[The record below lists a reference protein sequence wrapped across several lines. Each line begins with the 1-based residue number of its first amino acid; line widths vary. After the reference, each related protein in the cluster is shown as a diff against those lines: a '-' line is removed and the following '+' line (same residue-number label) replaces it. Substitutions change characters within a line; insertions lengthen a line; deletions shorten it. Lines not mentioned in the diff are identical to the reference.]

1 VQIRWIGYRVKGF
14 LAAADRG
21 LYWDM
26 ICKSA
31 EQRLNVLRFWEH
43 HGLSATQEAFGV
55 SRRTLYA
62 WQARL
67 RAGAGKPH
75 TLTPGS
81 TRPRRLR
88 RRSWPASLV
97 QEIRRLRMAHPNLG
111 KEKLFH
117 LIAAFCKDRGFKV
130 PSVRTIGRLI
140 ADAPDKMRH
149 ARLRSSRFHQGRVAR
164 STRERKPKG
173 YRPESPGDCVA
184 WDSIERRLNGI
195 KRHLITCT
203 DLASRFGFALGV
215 THLSSRQALLA
226 WQVHQTLFPIPVRR
240 VLSDNGQEFAK
251 YFHQALQS
259 QQIVHWHTFPRTPKM
274 NAHCERF
281 NRTVQEEFLDVHE
294 QLLFYD
300 LPLFN
305 QRLLEWIGWFN
316 AVRPHHALA
325 LKTPL
330 DILAPYIL
338 TSARSAGCTGP
349 MHRLDV
355 HYGVVTLAVWLMSAS
370 NGTPARAEE
379 IKRNMALRSKRL
391 DQPFWTK
398 MRASYRIQY
407 IRRTKNDSFFLE

>member
-1 VQIRWIGYRVKGF
+1 MQIRWVGYGVKGF
-14 LAAADRG
+14 LAVADRG

-43 HGLSATQEAFGV
+43 HGLSAAQEAFGV

-62 WQARL
+62 WQAQL
-67 RAGAGKPH
+67 RAGHGKPH
-75 TLTPGS
+75 NLAPRS
-81 TRPRRLR
+81 TRPKRVR
-88 RRSWPASLV
+88 RRSWPVVLI
-97 QEIRRLRMAHPNLG
+97 QEIRRLRIAHPNLG
-111 KEKLFH
+111 KEKLFPFVQK
-117 LIAAFCKDRGFKV
+117 FCRTRAIPS

-149 ARLRSSRFHQGRVAR
+149 ARLRSSRFYQGRVAR
-164 STRERKPKG
+164 RSRERKPKG
-173 YRPESPGDCVA
+173 YRPEAPGDCIA

-203 DLASRFGFALGV
+203 DLASRFAFALGV
-215 THLSSRQALLA
+215 KHLSSRQALLA
-226 WQVHQTLFPIPVRR
+226 WQLHHILFPLPVRR

-251 YFHQALQS
+251 HFHSALQEKH
-259 QQIVHWHTFPRTPKM
+259 IVHWHTFPRTPKM

-305 QRLLEWIGWFN
+305 HRLLHWLAWFN
-316 AVRPHHALA
+316 AERPHHALA

-330 DILAPYIL
+330 DILVAHSGAKCRMYWPNAAP
-338 TSARSAGCTGP
+338 
-349 MHRLDV
+349 
-355 HYGVVTLAVWLMSAS
+355 
-370 NGTPARAEE
+370 
-379 IKRNMALRSKRL
+379 
-391 DQPFWTK
+391 
-398 MRASYRIQY
+398 
-407 IRRTKNDSFFLE
+407 